1 MKKHLSGIREIL
13 LSAVRSAGFEVEEGD
28 LQLEKTKTLE
38 HGHFASNVAMLIA
51 GKAGARPRDT
61 AEAIVLK
68 IKDPLITRAEV
79 AGPGFI
85 NLFIEQK
92 FYSTELQSLSGD
104 LDKYLKEIVGL
115 RKKKTMVIDYSHP
128 NIAKPMGVHHLLTT
142 VIGDSIKKTYKR
154 LGWKVIA
161 DNFIGDMGTQ
171 FGKLMVAIKQWGDM
185 AEIERSPIPTLHKLY
200 VQFHMEADKDV
211 ELDDEGRAEYKKFED
226 GDKASRKLWEKIR
239 EWSLKEI
246 QVIYDR
252 LNIEFDFMNGES
264 FYEDK
269 MTPILEAGRKQGIIV
284 EGDKGSWI
292 IQPDDPAD
300 TPVLLKKSDGTTL
313 YATRDLA
320 RIDYW
325 EKTWHPDLMVN
336 VVDTA
341 QEFHFRQLFFA
352 SSKLGLTSA
361 QNVHVSFGRML
372 GMSTCTGNVL
382 LLTDLLDEAETRA
395 LALAKEKGESL
406 NEKEQI
412 ALSKIMGVGSIKYSI
427 LSPARTT
434 NIHFDWNK
442 TLSFEGNSAPYL
454 MYTLARAKS
463 VVRKSGFKAG
473 DIEGFDFT
481 PLIDAET
488 QIALD
493 LIAYPSVLERAADEF
508 KPSHLAT
515 YLYQLAQDFN
525 HFYNGNPVI
534 KAETEGLQKSRLLLT
549 SAVVTV
555 MSDGFALLGLEVPEK
570 M

>member
-1 MKKHLSGIREIL
+1 
-13 LSAVRSAGFEVEEGD
+13 
-28 LQLEKTKTLE
+28 
-38 HGHFASNVAMLIA
+38 
-51 GKAGARPRDT
+51 
-61 AEAIVLK
+61 
-68 IKDPLITRAEV
+68 
-79 AGPGFI
+79 
-85 NLFIEQK
+85 
-92 FYSTELQSLSGD
+92 
-104 LDKYLKEIVGL
+104 
-115 RKKKTMVIDYSHP
+115 
-128 NIAKPMGVHHLLTT
+128 
-142 VIGDSIKKTYKR
+142 
-154 LGWKVIA
+154 
-161 DNFIGDMGTQ
+161 MGTQ
-171 FGKLMVAIKQWGDM
+171 FGKLMVAIKQWGNMDD
-185 AEIERSPIPTLHKLY
+185 IEKNPIPTLHKLY
-200 VQFHMEADKDV
+200 VQYHMEADKDV

-226 GDKASRKLWEKIR
+226 GDKNSRKLWEKIR

-252 LNIEFDFMNGES
+252 LNIDFDYMNGES

-269 MTPILEAGRKQGIIV
+269 MGPILEAGRKQGIIV
-284 EGDKGSWI
+284 EGEKGAWI

-352 SSKLGLTSA
+352 SSKLGLTKA

-372 GMSTCTGNVL
+372 GMSTRTGNVL

-427 LSPARTT
+427 LAPARTT
-434 NIHFDWNK
+434 NINFDWNK

-454 MYTLARAKS
+454 MYTIARARS
-463 VVRKSGFKAG
+463 VVRKSGFTGG
-473 DIEGFDFT
+473 DIEAFDFT
-481 PLIDAET
+481 PQIDAET
-488 QIALD
+488 QVALD

-508 KPSHLAT
+508 KPNHLAT
-515 YLYQLAQDFN
+515 YLYELAQDFN

-534 KAETEGLQKSRLLLT
+534 KAETEALQKSRLLLT
-549 SAVVTV
+549 AAVVTV
-555 MSDGFALLGLEVPEK
+555 MSDGFALLGLEVPER